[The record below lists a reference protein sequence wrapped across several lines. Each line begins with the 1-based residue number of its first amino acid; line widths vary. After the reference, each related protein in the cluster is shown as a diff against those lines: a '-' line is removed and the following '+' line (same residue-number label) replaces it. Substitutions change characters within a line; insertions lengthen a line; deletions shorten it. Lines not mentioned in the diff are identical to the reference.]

1 MFSPVALSLRGR
13 VLGGHPAAAGRVPGS
28 RNGANLFLGGI
39 SLGASDQSESGGRP
53 SQERKFWP
61 KCGQPR
67 GPGGAKSTGR
77 GLPTGETPIL
87 HSDCQQQPPV
97 WAWGS
102 LPFFLHARGRGG
114 AGSVPAAHRV
124 HLPAPQPLPPGSPNS
139 RGHCTVLRPLLFL
152 RHPSR
157 GGGPGTWAGWPL
169 PLQSWGM
176 SGGPW
181 EHSPDPLGSRW
192 LVDGEAE
199 GEMEPRVGGT
209 AHMPYVT
216 SELTAAPA
224 RRDGRGVGG
233 GPPEGG
239 GGPGPT
245 VEGAAASPGAQGR
258 WASAQGLLWL
268 EGAGR
273 GGEGASPGHCGSA
286 WGAGRGQICLL
297 PHEPDV
303 SRVLTSEQGLF

>member
-28 RNGANLFLGGI
+28 RNGANLFPGGI

-114 AGSVPAAHRV
+114 AGSVTAAHRV

-239 GGPGPT
+239 G
-245 VEGAAASPGAQGR
+245 AQGR
-258 WASAQGLLWL
+258 QSRGLQPARGRRAGGDRPRASCGWRGLG
-268 EGAGR
+268 GAGR
-273 GGEGASPGHCGSA
+273 EQALGTVAQPGVQGVARSACSP
-286 WGAGRGQICLL
+286 
-297 PHEPDV
+297 
-303 SRVLTSEQGLF
+303 TSPM

>member
-28 RNGANLFLGGI
+28 RNGANLFPGGI

-139 RGHCTVLRPLLFL
+139 RGHCTVLRSLLFL
-152 RHPSR
+152 RHPCSR

-239 GGPGPT
+239 G
-245 VEGAAASPGAQGR
+245 AQGR
-258 WASAQGLLWL
+258 QSRGLQPARGRRAGGDRPRASCGWRGLG
-268 EGAGR
+268 GAGR
-273 GGEGASPGHCGSA
+273 EQALGTVAQPGVQGVARSACSP
-286 WGAGRGQICLL
+286 
-297 PHEPDV
+297 
-303 SRVLTSEQGLF
+303 TSPM